1 MRRGANGYTLLLHG
15 EPRLLFLSLISLYLF
30 KFCIHYV
37 FGLL

>member
-1 MRRGANGYTLLLHG
+1 MKRGTDGSILFLHP